1 MGKISLENVDLFLVS
16 KRNYSFVKN
25 LSIKQYI
32 LYKHNPLETTKYRS
46 LGCISSVENKLQFR
60 RAHFQ
65 KNKKLQA
72 SV

>member
-1 MGKISLENVDLFLVS
+1 MGKISLENVDLFLIS
-16 KRNYSFVKN
+16 KRNYAFVKN
-25 LSIKQYI
+25 LSIKQH
-32 LYKHNPLETTKYRS
+32 KHNPLEMTKYRS